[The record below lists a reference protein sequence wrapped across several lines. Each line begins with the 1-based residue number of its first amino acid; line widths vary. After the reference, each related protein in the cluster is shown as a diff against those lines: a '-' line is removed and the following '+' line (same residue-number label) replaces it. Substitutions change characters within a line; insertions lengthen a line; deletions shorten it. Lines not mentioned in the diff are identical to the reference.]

1 MNCLESVIFC
11 QERMINALDN
21 RDVEALEAVTAELE
35 AAISSLRAVGAV
47 HECEGSNLD
56 YALRQSN
63 AARIRVN
70 VLADWTR
77 QRIDQVSDIRSPGFL
92 TYGKTKIF

>member
-1 MNCLESVIFC
+1 MNCLENVISC
-11 QERMINALDN
+11 QERMIDALDK
-21 RDVEALEAVTAELE
+21 RDVEALEAVTAELQT
-35 AAISSLRAVGAV
+35 AISSLRALGAV
-47 HECEGSNLD
+47 HEREGSNLD

-77 QRIDQVSDIRSPGFL
+77 QRIDQVSDIRSTATL
-92 TYGKTKIF
+92 TYGKTKTF